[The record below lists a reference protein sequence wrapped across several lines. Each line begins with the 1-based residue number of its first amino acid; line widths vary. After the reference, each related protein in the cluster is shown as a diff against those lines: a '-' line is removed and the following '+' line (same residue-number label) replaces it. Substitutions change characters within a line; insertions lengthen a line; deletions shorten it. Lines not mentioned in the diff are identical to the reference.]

1 MARLAVF
8 ASGRGSN
15 FVAIAHGLRAAGR
28 HRLELLLCDRKDA
41 PAFQRAA
48 ELGVPAAHVSY
59 RGRPRS
65 EAEREMLVH
74 LRRAGVQMVAL
85 AGFMRLLSP
94 DFLRSF
100 AGPIVN
106 LHPSL
111 LPKHPG
117 TRGIEESYRAGD
129 KELGISIIRVD
140 EGVDT
145 GPILLQKAFPRDPGD
160 TLAQVEERIHALEHV
175 WFPRVVL
182 EMLDRVEQEPAR
194 EEVS

>member
-15 FVAIAHGLRAAGR
+15 FVAIAQGLRAAGR
-28 HRLELLLCDRKDA
+28 HRLELLLCDRKGA

-48 ELGVPAAHVSY
+48 EMHVPALYVSY

-65 EAEREMLVH
+65 EAEREILGH
-74 LRRAGVQMVAL
+74 LRRAGIQVVAL
-85 AGFMRLLSP
+85 AGFMRLLTP
-94 DFLRSF
+94 DFLREF
-100 AGPIVN
+100 PGPVLN

-111 LPKHPG
+111 LPRHPG
-117 TRGIEESYRAGD
+117 THGIEESFRSED
-129 KELGISIIRVD
+129 RELGISIIRVD

-145 GPILLQKAFPRDPGD
+145 GPILLQKAFPRSPGE
-160 TLAQVEERIHALEHV
+160 TLAQVEERIHALEHA
-175 WFPRVVL
+175 WFPQVVL
-182 EMLDRVEQEPAR
+182 EMLDRVDPEPTR